1 MSQQDKKSM
10 IYSTY
15 IKKKKNTDE
24 MYSLK
29 SFCNLDLIQGHN
41 TP

>member
-15 IKKKKNTDE
+15 IKKKNTDE

>member
-15 IKKKKNTDE
+15 IKKNTDE

>member
-15 IKKKKNTDE
+15 IKKKNTDE

-29 SFCNLDLIQGHN
+29 FL
-41 TP
+41 